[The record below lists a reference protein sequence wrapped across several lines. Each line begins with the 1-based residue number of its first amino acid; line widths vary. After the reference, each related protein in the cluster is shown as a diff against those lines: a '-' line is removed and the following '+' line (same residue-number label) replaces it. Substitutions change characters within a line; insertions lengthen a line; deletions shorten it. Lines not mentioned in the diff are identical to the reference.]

1 MSADV
6 LESTAS
12 GAELPADVDTCHAW
26 IRDLMEMVIKK
37 DTDISALKERL
48 QWLLRE
54 KFGKKSEKI
63 SPDQMSLFAAQL
75 GALLE
80 SEQSIVE
87 ADGEKKE
94 EGKKSSS
101 ARRGGGGRTETAEHV
116 RRERRDYHPNPDD
129 LLCNCGRTK
138 TEFGTYSM
146 DQLDFIPAS
155 FVVIEHVTHKYACK
169 SCTASVVE
177 GQRPNQIHN
186 GGKPAEG
193 LIAHISTSKYADH
206 SPLERQEDIY
216 AREGVHVPASSMGRW
231 LEQSAHELGKVTDLM
246 HEKLLECAVLQA
258 DESPYDLIDLNRAG
272 KKIKKGY
279 VWTLFG
285 DAHAP
290 YVYFQFQADRTG
302 ETAQKLIKG
311 FSGFLVTDGYGGYD
325 WYRADRSANCNV
337 HSRRYFEKALKCD
350 KKKAGAM
357 LALYSKLY
365 KIEEAIK
372 GKSEQEILL
381 ARQEQSLPIVNQ
393 MHTLLQSWQLTEAPK
408 TSLGVAINY
417 ALSRWDQLMLFTK
430 HAVIPLDTNLVENA
444 IRAIAIGRKN
454 WLKIGGEGGLRT
466 ATVHA
471 TLVNTC
477 KRLGIN
483 PYLYLRDVLIRLGAG
498 TDPID
503 DLLPDRWQLKHDPRA
518 QPPDQTAS
526 TAASVA

>member
-1 MSADV
+1 M
-6 LESTAS
+6 L
-12 GAELPADVDTCHAW
+12 LPENVEIFVCCEA
-26 IRDLMEMVIKK
+26 
-37 DTDISALKERL
+37 TDMRKG
-48 QWLLRE
+48 
-54 KFGKKSEKI
+54 F
-63 SPDQMSLFAAQL
+63 
-75 GALLE
+75 
-80 SEQSIVE
+80 
-87 ADGEKKE
+87 
-94 EGKKSSS
+94 
-101 ARRGGGGRTETAEHV
+101 
-116 RRERRDYHPNPDD
+116 N
-129 LLCNCGRTK
+129 
-138 TEFGTYSM
+138 
-146 DQLDFIPAS
+146 
-155 FVVIEHVTHKYACK
+155 
-169 SCTASVVE
+169 
-177 GQRPNQIHN
+177 
-186 GGKPAEG
+186 G
-193 LIAHISTSKYADH
+193 LIG
-206 SPLERQEDIY
+206 L
-216 AREGVHVPASSMGRW
+216 ARDVM
-231 LEQSAHELGKVTDLM
+231 EQSAQELGKITDRM
-246 HEKLLECAVLQA
+246 HELLLDCNVLQV
-258 DESPYDLIDLNRAG
+258 DESPYDLIDKNRAG

-285 DAHAP
+285 DALAP

-350 KKKAGAM
+350 KKKAGAI

-365 KIEEAIK
+365 KIEETLK
-372 GKSEQEILL
+372 GKSEEEILL
-381 ARQEQSLPIVNQ
+381 VRHEQSLPIMNQ
-393 MHTLLQSWQLTEAPK
+393 MHTLLQSWRLTEPPK

-417 ALSRWDQLMLFTK
+417 ALSRWDQLVLFTK
-430 HAVIPLDTNLVENA
+430 HAVIPMDTNLVENA

-454 WLKIGGEGGLRT
+454 WLKISGEGGLRT